1 MLYLRTSGCSV
12 ISSYAIL
19 ISAFECCRFCN
30 AIISFG
36 LRFADVFL
44 CFISFLFDSRML
56 WNLGWSFMVW
66 SSYETCRRLSKN
78 HIHINKKHTYNRD
91 NEIILKQLTLIW
103 NTKLPPCSEWIAE
116 YPFLPA
122 LVKLAALTVRLS
134 LGYLCPSSSFLAL
147 LAIIFCIS
155 VRYATNYHKQYI
167 DTMYLV
173 IFQCISNYFLIISCR
188 TY

>member
-1 MLYLRTSGCSV
+1 MLYLRMSGCRV

-19 ISAFECCRFCN
+19 ISGFECCSFCN
-30 AIISFG
+30 VIISFVF
-36 LRFADVFL
+36 RFADVFL
-44 CFISFLFDSRML
+44 CFISFLFVSRML
-56 WNLGWSFMVW
+56 WNLVWSFMVW
-66 SSYETCRRLSKN
+66 SSYETCRWLSKI
-78 HIHINKKHTYNRD
+78 HIHINKKHTYNH

-167 DTMYLV
+167 DTMYLA
-173 IFQCISNYFLIISCR
+173 I
-188 TY
+188 

>member
-1 MLYLRTSGCSV
+1 M
-12 ISSYAIL
+12 SYWFL
-19 ISAFECCRFCN
+19 LLNVVAFAMPPYHLFSDLLMYFY
-30 AIISFG
+30 AS
-36 LRFADVFL
+36 LVF
-44 CFISFLFDSRML
+44 FLFQECYGIWFDLSWFGRHTRRVEGYLKSIFML
-56 WNLGWSFMVW
+56 I
-66 SSYETCRRLSKN
+66 KN
-78 HIHINKKHTYNRD
+78 
-91 NEIILKQLTLIW
+91 ILLIVIMKYKLRILRQLTLIW

-173 IFQCISNYFLIISCR
+173 I
-188 TY
+188 